1 LWKALKNTNVE
12 RLAVVPSEEEV
23 IRWLQVFKT
32 KLEMAGLRSPAH
44 DDLIKIM
51 FKAYLPT
58 EMSLWASNYGGQLTW
73 DEMQEQFLKEFAPTR
88 SSDVAKQDA
97 WESLK
102 QGAGESI
109 QEYTRR
115 FRDLLHRMLG
125 HVPTVEEQNC
135 HYTRFYRGLLLD
147 YRDFLAGR
155 FVNDVAH
162 AVEAVTSRDC
172 VALGSS
178 APPTRRPRFGLEVVD
193 ERPSGSEEE

>member
-1 LWKALKNTNVE
+1 VE
-12 RLAVVPSEEEV
+12 SIEEYQFREACCCP
-23 IRWLQVFKT
+23 IRRRSHQVASGVQVFKT
-32 KLEMAGLRSPAH
+32 KLEMAGLQSPAH

-109 QEYTRR
+109 RSILVASEICS
-115 FRDLLHRMLG
+115 
-125 HVPTVEEQNC
+125 TVCWVMCLQ
-135 HYTRFYRGLLLD
+135 
-147 YRDFLAGR
+147 
-155 FVNDVAH
+155 
-162 AVEAVTSRDC
+162 
-172 VALGSS
+172 
-178 APPTRRPRFGLEVVD
+178 
-193 ERPSGSEEE
+193 